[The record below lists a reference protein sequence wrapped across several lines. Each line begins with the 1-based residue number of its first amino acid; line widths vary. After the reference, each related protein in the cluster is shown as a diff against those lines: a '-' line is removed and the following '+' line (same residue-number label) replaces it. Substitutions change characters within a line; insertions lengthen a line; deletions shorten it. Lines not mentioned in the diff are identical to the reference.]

1 MAVHCVQRFAA
12 NGSLFSSPRA
22 LLTFHPLQSDL
33 SFLRPLPPG
42 AGQALPAVADDGDGD
57 AVSRGLLP
65 AAEQAGPAAAPG
77 LLPGAGHRRP
87 GRRLRQQVGGHGHRV
102 GGGRGGAEYG
112 LLCLIG
118 L

>member
-1 MAVHCVQRFAA
+1 M
-12 NGSLFSSPRA
+12 
-22 LLTFHPLQSDL
+22 
-33 SFLRPLPPG
+33 
-42 AGQALPAVADDGDGD
+42 ADDGDGD

-87 GRRLRQQVGGHGHRV
+87 GRRLRQQVGGHGHRAAIFGSTV
-102 GGGRGGAEYG
+102 ALNASWEGGAEYG